1 MRSILRLMIYL
12 MILISWMVVPIM
24 ASDTSLVSPS
34 EIKSELASDEINLA
48 LRRTADKLLR
58 ALGDST
64 SRIPAVEKVDDQTW
78 RVFIN
83 QSFEYKL
90 LPPILQSSLD
100 QYGIT
105 QAYQVTVRE
114 CETDLIDLG
123 YHKKDFI
130 RDTIVPCGTRVAP
143 EGCHYIE
150 ISFTGSPGIKS
161 FWTGNNKFFFGLM
174 GLLGIGGLFTW
185 WQLKKKRS
193 TIAVTPSNENG
204 GESKWILFGRS
215 SLHVTSPIL
224 DSGGMRHQLT
234 FREAK
239 LLRLFA
245 LHPSELLDR
254 DQILQQVWEDEG
266 VQVTRSVD
274 VFVSRLRKKLSGDPT
289 ISIVAVHGVGYKL
302 ETELVSS
309 Q

>member
-1 MRSILRLMIYL
+1 
-12 MILISWMVVPIM
+12 
-24 ASDTSLVSPS
+24 
-34 EIKSELASDEINLA
+34 
-48 LRRTADKLLR
+48 LLR

-64 SRIPAVEKVDDQTW
+64 SRIPAVEKVNDETW

-83 QSFEYKL
+83 QPFEYKL

-114 CETDLIDLG
+114 CVTDLIDLG
-123 YHKKDFI
+123 YHKKDFL

-143 EGCHYIE
+143 QGCHYIE
-150 ISFTGSPGIKS
+150 ISFTVSPTIQS
-161 FWTGNNKFFFGLM
+161 FWAGNNKFILGLM
-174 GLLGIGGLFTW
+174 VLLGIGGLFTW
-185 WQLKKKRS
+185 WQLKRKRS
-193 TIAVTPSNENG
+193 NIVAKTINENG
-204 GESKWILFGRS
+204 GESKWIPFGHS

-245 LHPSELLDR
+245 LHPGELLDR